1 MQQFGIDDGVLNT
14 FISMYSSMSSCVR
27 NGTHMSDFVYLKQ
40 GTRQGRK
47 SYPLLYLLFIDG
59 LIKEIELSQHGM
71 CIYGMNAAC
80 LTVADDMVLISFSK
94 KGLQHLMDMCYRYSL
109 RWRFE
114 YNPSKCSVFV
124 FNESRVA
131 FERSDRSW
139 CLGKYVIPESTKYT
153 HLGCVIDKFGAIKDS
168 IRNSCAKIKTDY
180 A

>member
-1 MQQFGIDDGVLNT
+1 MKTEVKRLFASLMRDKHLIEFGITGSSLRCNSLA
-14 FISMYSSMSSCVR
+14 SM
-27 NGTHMSDFVYLKQ
+27 
-40 GTRQGRK
+40 K

-80 LTVADDMVLISFSK
+80 PTVADDMVLISFSK

-114 YNPSKCSVFV
+114 YNPSKCSVIV

-131 FERSDRSW
+131 FERCDRTW
-139 CLGKYVIPESTKYT
+139 CLEQICNSR
-153 HLGCVIDKFGAIKDS
+153 ID
-168 IRNSCAKIKTDY
+168 
-180 A
+180 